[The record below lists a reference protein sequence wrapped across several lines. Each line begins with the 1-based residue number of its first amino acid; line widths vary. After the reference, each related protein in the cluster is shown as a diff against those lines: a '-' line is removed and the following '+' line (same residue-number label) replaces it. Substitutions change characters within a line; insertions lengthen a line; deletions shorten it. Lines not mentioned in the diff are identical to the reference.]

1 LIIIQKKEVLAV
13 STSFKDLLVWNA
25 SMDYVTSIYEITR
38 DFPDSERFGLA
49 SQLQRAAVS
58 VPSNIAEGSGRQHN
72 KEYAQFLYL
81 SKGSLREVITQLE
94 MSMMLGYIDQ
104 ETHEKLRE
112 TADRLHRILNRLIA
126 SLKLSTD

>member
-58 VPSNIAEGSGRQHN
+58 VPSNIAEGSGRYFK
-72 KEYAQFLYL
+72 KEFVHFLYQAR
-81 SKGSLREVITQLE
+81 GSLLETFTQIEIAFRLNYITDQVRDQLIE
-94 MSMMLGYIDQ
+94 TGEEISKMLNG
-104 ETHEKLRE
+104 
-112 TADRLHRILNRLIA
+112 LIK
-126 SLKLSTD
+126 SLKD

>member
-1 LIIIQKKEVLAV
+1 
-13 STSFKDLLVWNA
+13 
-25 SMDYVTSIYEITR
+25 MDYVTSIYEITR